1 MSFEQTI
8 QMLKSRAR
16 PVDPEEWLRKDARA
30 AWTRKTVARLRDAQ
44 ERCDEAWDRLMKALP
59 EDATDDQVDAI
70 KPPPEQAEVDA
81 LHALIDDVVQHDRW
95 PKHLYWS
102 CV

>member
-8 QMLKSRAR
+8 RMLKSGAR
-16 PVDPEEWLRKDARA
+16 PVDAEDWMRKDARA
-30 AWTRKTVARLRDAQ
+30 AWTKKTVAALRDAQ
-44 ERCDEAWDRLMKALP
+44 ERCDEAWMRLMKALP
-59 EDATDDQVDAI
+59 DDASDEEVDAVR
-70 KPPPEQAEVDA
+70 PPPEQAEVDA
-81 LHALIDDVVQHDRW
+81 LHALIDDVVQHDKW

>member
-1 MSFEQTI
+1 MSFELTI
-8 QMLKSRAR
+8 RMLKSGAK

-30 AWTRKTVARLRDAQ
+30 AWTRKTVARLREAQ
-44 ERCDEAWDRLMKALP
+44 ERCDAAWDRLMKALP
-59 EDATDDQVDAI
+59 EDATDEQVDAVQ
-70 KPPPEQAEVDA
+70 PPPEQAEVDA

>member
-1 MSFEQTI
+1 MSFELTI
-8 QMLKSRAR
+8 RMLKSGAQR
-16 PVDPEEWLRKDARA
+16 VDPEEWLRKDARA
-30 AWTRKTVARLRDAQ
+30 AWTKKTVARLREAQ
-44 ERCDEAWDRLMKALP
+44 ERCDAAWDRLMKALP
-59 EDATDDQVDAI
+59 EDATDEQVDAVQ
-70 KPPPEQAEVDA
+70 PPPEQAEVDA

>member
-30 AWTRKTVARLRDAQ
+30 AWTKKTVARLREAQ
-44 ERCDEAWDRLMKALP
+44 ERCDAAWDRLMKALP
-59 EDATDDQVDAI
+59 EDATDDQADAVQ
-70 KPPPEQAEVDA
+70 PPPEQAEVDA
-81 LHALIDDVVQHDRW
+81 LHALIDDVVKYDRW